1 MYTTRSMPLRKVGKL
16 MSFIST
22 LNDKHEASE
31 ALSYEMGSCSL
42 RTGNAFL
49 YVQNI
54 KGKVLPEM
62 ESAIIQH
69 IATCLVFTDRASLLD
84 DLAQQEYLRH
94 LLMTSGQVEV
104 TFRKK
109 NGDMRTMNIHMNSM
123 WMRNNSDLLKIVPVG
138 EYPAT
143 YVMRNLLRIKAD
155 DTENTAWTVW
165 DVEAKAWRRFRM
177 DSVVRIKSQS
187 RLLLRVVDDAEY
199 EADTSTNK
207 DALMADM
214 QSVMKEIKT
223 LEEIYKATPYYVESI
238 L

>member
-16 MSFIST
+16 MSFINQ
-22 LNDKHEASE
+22 LNDKHPDSE
-31 ALSYEMGSCSL
+31 ALSYEMGSCHL

-49 YVQNI
+49 YIQNDD
-54 KGKVLPEM
+54 GEVLPEM

-69 IATCLVFTDRASLLD
+69 IATGLIFTDRTSLLD

-94 LLMTSGQVEV
+94 LLLTSGQVEV

-123 WMRNNSDLLKIVPVG
+123 WMRKNSELLKIVPEG

-143 YVMRNLLRIKAD
+143 YVMRNLLRIKED

-165 DVEAKAWRRFRM
+165 DVECKGWRRFRL
-177 DSVVRIKSQS
+177 DSVVRMKSQS
-187 RLLLRVVDDAEY
+187 RLLLRVVDDTEF
-199 EADTSTNK
+199 EADTSADK
-207 DALMADM
+207 DALYQDCYD
-214 QSVMKEIKT
+214 VMREIKT
-223 LEEIYKATPYYVESI
+223 LEDLYRNTPSYGE
-238 L
+238 